1 MNKRVNFEDNVFILM
16 MRLRVIRDTI
26 TLDADP
32 ELFLEK
38 ILDDISFS
46 DHVLR
51 ILLGYLRENERLIAR
66 EEFLEHFTELEWQ
79 FSQVMGE
86 LLNHDGNIPI
96 RELPTIQDKIIAFR
110 NSSQERR
117 LAAEK
122 LSRSSNIRSEDPL
135 VSSDELSE
143 LLKAL

>member
-1 MNKRVNFEDNVFILM
+1 MNKRINFEDNIFILM

-38 ILDDISFS
+38 ILDDIGFS
-46 DHVLR
+46 DHILR
-51 ILLGYLRENERLIAR
+51 ILLGYLQENDRLLAR

-79 FSQVMGE
+79 FCQVIGE
-86 LLNHDGNIPI
+86 LLNHDGNISI
-96 RELPTIQDKIIAFR
+96 RQIPTVQEKLIAFR
-110 NSSQERR
+110 SSSQERR
-117 LAAEK
+117 QIAEK
-122 LSRSSNIRSEDPL
+122 LSVKDRVKPEDPV

-143 LLKAL
+143 LLKAF

>member
-51 ILLGYLRENERLIAR
+51 ILLGYLRENERLLAR
-66 EEFLEHFTELEWQ
+66 EEFLEHYTELEWQ

-86 LLNHDGNIPI
+86 LLNHDGNISI
-96 RELPTIQDKIIAFR
+96 REIPTIQDKLVAFR
-110 NSSQERR
+110 NSSQERW

-122 LSRSSNIRSEDPL
+122 LSHNDNTRTEDPL

>member
-16 MRLRVIRDTI
+16 MRFRTIRDII

-38 ILDDISFS
+38 ILDDIDFS
-46 DHVLR
+46 DHILR
-51 ILLGYLRENERLIAR
+51 ILLGYLQENNRLIAR
-66 EEFLEHFTELEWQ
+66 EEFLEHLTELEWQ
-79 FSQVMGE
+79 FSQVIGE
-86 LLNHDGNIPI
+86 ILNHDGNLSIQ
-96 RELPTIQDKIIAFR
+96 ELPSLQEKLIAFR

-117 LAAEK
+117 LTAEK
-122 LSRSSNIRSEDPL
+122 LSLNYGIRSEDPV